1 MTRDSARSLKRPP
14 CASRGSGGTQLPG
27 SMMWSVPPS
36 GTPASLES
44 REGQEASPSEGRR
57 PRDGETGSLGS
68 ICTEA
73 GVRSASSRENILG
86 VSHRARQSF
95 GPWSRDEESK
105 TPGFSR
111 KRRLV
116 GGKTFPFASHS
127 QTAMWPRKR
136 TSRRSSIHA
145 VMRGCRRRWDRYLR
159 EGYFY

>member
-14 CASRGSGGTQLPG
+14 CASREDRGGTQSPG
-27 SMMWSVPPS
+27 SMVWSVPPS

-95 GPWSRDEESK
+95 GP
-105 TPGFSR
+105 
-111 KRRLV
+111 
-116 GGKTFPFASHS
+116 
-127 QTAMWPRKR
+127 
-136 TSRRSSIHA
+136 
-145 VMRGCRRRWDRYLR
+145 
-159 EGYFY
+159 